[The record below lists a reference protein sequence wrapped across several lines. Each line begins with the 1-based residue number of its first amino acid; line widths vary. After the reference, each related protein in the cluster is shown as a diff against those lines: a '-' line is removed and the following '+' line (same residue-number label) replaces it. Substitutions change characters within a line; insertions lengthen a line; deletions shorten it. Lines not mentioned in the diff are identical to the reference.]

1 MKNRSKNRKN
11 IKSARPRLLLMILLV
26 VFCLA
31 SVTLTSCSFSGFAG
45 GTSSNSSADT
55 SKDSAKTA
63 ARNSLKP
70 SSKKAGSSAK
80 KTTTAD
86 TDSES
91 KTDSDSAKSS
101 AKNSSKKDSD
111 TSKTTKSSK
120 SKSSKSKSSNSK
132 TSNSTQSD
140 TSAESQSQPQE
151 DSGNRVSFVAV
162 GDDLI
167 HDSVLDTAD
176 AAAGSMGDSQY
187 DFRPIYQN
195 VKEDIEGADL
205 SFINQET
212 IIGGGRKGYPCFN
225 SPDALFDALGDTG
238 FDVVN
243 GATNHSMDAGVQ
255 SIRHEIELFRNPPM
269 TLLGLYENASE
280 RNTIPV
286 VERNGV
292 KIAFLT
298 YAYGLNSSRDRT
310 HVSLFDEKRLTDQ
323 VNQAKTMADF
333 VVVSAHWGV
342 EYQDSTN
349 SMQEKYAKLMT
360 DLGVDLV
367 VGTHP
372 HCIQPA
378 CWYTNA
384 SGHRTLVLY
393 SLGNFVSGQK
403 NEKSMYEGMFKC
415 SFVIKDG
422 QKSIEDARW
431 IPLIDYYQAQQKNA
445 KELYNFSNVQ
455 VYKASQFTSELS
467 RTHGLTGF
475 QNMEVSKDRC
485 LAHTRQIITEIPI
498 EDN

>member
-1 MKNRSKNRKN
+1 MN
-11 IKSARPRLLLMILLV
+11 
-26 VFCLA
+26 
-31 SVTLTSCSFSGFAG
+31 
-45 GTSSNSSADT
+45 
-55 SKDSAKTA
+55 
-63 ARNSLKP
+63 
-70 SSKKAGSSAK
+70 
-80 KTTTAD
+80 
-86 TDSES
+86 
-91 KTDSDSAKSS
+91 
-101 AKNSSKKDSD
+101 
-111 TSKTTKSSK
+111 
-120 SKSSKSKSSNSK
+120 
-132 TSNSTQSD
+132 
-140 TSAESQSQPQE
+140 
-151 DSGNRVSFVAV
+151 
-162 GDDLI
+162 
-167 HDSVLDTAD
+167 
-176 AAAGSMGDSQY
+176 
-187 DFRPIYQN
+187 
-195 VKEDIEGADL
+195 EGADL

-225 SPDALFDALGDTG
+225 SPDALFDALGNTG

-255 SIRHEIELFRNPPM
+255 SIRHEIELFRNSPM

-298 YAYGLNSSRDRT
+298 YAYALNSSRDRT

-323 VNQAKTMADF
+323 VNQAETMADF

-431 IPLIDYYQAQQKNA
+431 IPLIDYYQARQKNA

-455 VYKASQFTSELS
+455 VYKASQFTTELS

>member
-1 MKNRSKNRKN
+1 MKNRSKNRKS
-11 IKSARPRLLLMILLV
+11 IYSGRPRLLLMILLV

-31 SVTLTSCSFSGFAG
+31 SVTLTSCSVSGFAG

-70 SSKKAGSSAK
+70 SSKKAGSFAK

-86 TDSES
+86 TESE
-91 KTDSDSAKSS
+91 
-101 AKNSSKKDSD
+101 
-111 TSKTTKSSK
+111 
-120 SKSSKSKSSNSK
+120 SKSSKSKASNSSK
-132 TSNSTQSD
+132 SD

-151 DSGNRVSFVAV
+151 DTGNRVSLVAV

-225 SPDALFDALGDTG
+225 SPDALLDALGDTG

-255 SIRHEIELFRNPPM
+255 SIRHEIELFRNSPM

-298 YAYGLNSSRDRT
+298 YAYGLNSSRERT

-403 NEKSMYEGMFKC
+403 KEKSMYEGMFKC

-455 VYKASQFTSELS
+455 VCKASQFTAELS

-475 QNMEVSKDRC
+475 QNMEVSRDRC